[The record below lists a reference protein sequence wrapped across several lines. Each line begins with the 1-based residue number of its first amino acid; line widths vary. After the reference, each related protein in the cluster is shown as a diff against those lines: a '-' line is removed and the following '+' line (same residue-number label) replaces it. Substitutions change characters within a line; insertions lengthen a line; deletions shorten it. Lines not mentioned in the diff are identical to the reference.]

1 MAAPALHVEA
11 AGQGPGIVL
20 AHGFGGSARN
30 WRPQL
35 RTLRA
40 HYRVVVYDARGHAR
54 SAAPN
59 EAAAYRAEALLA
71 DLGRA
76 AQATD
81 DVRPVV
87 GGLSM
92 GAAVALRYALAEPE
106 RVRALVLASPP
117 AGPGSGHGIAAH
129 ALAFA
134 AAIEAD
140 GLLAAGARFVWR
152 AGSELD
158 PAGAALV
165 RQGFLEH
172 PPHGLA
178 HTLREFLARLEAV
191 ESLAS
196 RLARLTLPVLLI
208 AGGRDEASLAVCRSL
223 TATLPRS
230 ELNVIPD
237 AGHVVNLAA
246 PAAFDAALLGFL
258 ERLAPIHRRRKRRL
272 PGSLTQRRRAS
283 SRCSRPPRSRRAST
297 SWPSASRA
305 TIESCRSH

>member
-11 AGQGPGIVL
+11 VGQGPGIVL

-40 HYRVVVYDARGHAR
+40 RYRVAVYDARGHAR
-54 SAAPN
+54 SEAPG
-59 EAAAYRAEALLA
+59 EPAAYREAALVE

-76 AQATD
+76 AAATGD
-81 DVRPVV
+81 ARPVV

-92 GAAVALRYALAEPE
+92 GAAVALRYALAQPG

-117 AGPGSGHGIAAH
+117 AGPGSERGVAAH

-134 AAIEAD
+134 DAIERE
-140 GLLAAGARFVWR
+140 GLEAAGARFVWGR
-152 AGSELD
+152 DSGLD

-172 PPHGLA
+172 APHALA
-178 HTLREFLARLEAV
+178 HTLREFLAKLEPVEALAV
-191 ESLAS
+191 
-196 RLARLTLPVLLI
+196 RLAGLALPVLLI
-208 AGGRDEASLAVCRSL
+208 AGARDAASLPVCRAL
-223 TATLPRS
+223 AKALPDA
-230 ELNVIPD
+230 ELRVIPD

-246 PAAFDAALLGFL
+246 PAAFDATLLDFL
-258 ERLAPIHRRRKRRL
+258 ARVA
-272 PGSLTQRRRAS
+272 GA
-283 SRCSRPPRSRRAST
+283 
-297 SWPSASRA
+297 
-305 TIESCRSH
+305 